1 MPRPKDAPFRNVA
14 VPIEVYEKLRELAV
28 NDDRSLARQ
37 LAYLIKE
44 AHHQILGPQ
53 RD

>member
-1 MPRPKDAPFRNVA
+1 MPRAKEIQFRTVA
-14 VPIEVYEKLRELAV
+14 VPIDVYEKLRELAV

-44 AHHQILGPQ
+44 AHHQILG
-53 RD
+53 D